1 MFEDHGGG
9 VMTGEWKEVVRL
21 HFKGERFRDHALD
34 LSALS
39 ELRQFQKMVAET
51 AKALWRKGNP
61 DRERLPRNFEDRT
74 RLCLR
79 RIEEGSATAPLEVFI
94 EEPEQ
99 GELWEPEPVEV
110 NDAISLAYRVFGAVH
125 EDISLPEEFPKELLT
140 EYAKWGQELE
150 NDEVLE
156 FVPPGKNA
164 TRVTEYERKRLIDLA
179 ESPYEDEVDV
189 LGQVLEADVRQK
201 KFQLWSDDRKSIH
214 VFFTEDQENEVTTAL
229 KDHNVVHLRV
239 IGRGEFSPQGELK
252 RIVNVDTLLLVRDE
266 QPIYDSNAPA
276 IEKVLAELA
285 KEVPN
290 TEWNKLPQDLT
301 NRLDYYLYG
310 SVKE

>member
-1 MFEDHGGG
+1 
-9 VMTGEWKEVVRL
+9 MTGEWKEVVIL

-51 AKALWRKGNP
+51 AKALWRKSNP

-79 RIEEGSATAPLEVFI
+79 RIEDGSATAPLEVFI

-99 GELWEPEPVEV
+99 SVLWEPEPVEV
-110 NDAISLAYRVFGAVH
+110 NDAINLAYRVFGAVH

-140 EYAKWGQELE
+140 EYAKWGQELG

-156 FVPPGKNA
+156 FAPPGKDVA
-164 TRVTEYERKRLIDLA
+164 RVTEHERKRLINLG

-189 LGQVLEADVRQK
+189 SGQVLEADVRQK
-201 KFQLWSDDRKSIH
+201 KFQLWIDDRKS
-214 VFFTEDQENEVTTAL
+214 VQVLFAEDQEGEVTTAL
-229 KDHNVVHLRV
+229 KDHDTVHLRV
-239 IGRGEFSPQGELK
+239 LGRGEFSPQGEMK
-252 RIVNVDTLLLVRDE
+252 RITKVDGLFVIREE

-276 IEKVLAELA
+276 IEDVLTELA
-285 KEVPN
+285 KEVSIA
-290 TEWNKLPQDLT
+290 EWNKLPQDLT